1 MARWEPVFLVGPGV
15 TPEPSPHL
23 NREGLRF
30 PRRRDKAQ
38 PLGSS
43 CSEIGLAALE
53 AARLRGWTSKN
64 RGCALSVDALVSPR
78 CHRRWPPCVVQKG
91 PLRATG
97 WTLHRGRRGCRGHAA
112 GPGSPSSA
120 QVTHCSCPQV
130 AEARAAPL
138 AGHGWAEP
146 TTPAAPTPA
155 SHTAWLRAPS
165 SQAREGAWQRQRL
178 QPQLSREKAE
188 TKPFSFFTF
197 KNYNWEVKT

>member
-15 TPEPSPHL
+15 TPEPGPHL

-43 CSEIGLAALE
+43 RSEIGLVSLE

-64 RGCALSVDALVSPR
+64 RDCALSADGPRVPALS
-78 CHRRWPPCVVQKG
+78 RRRPPCVVQKG

-97 WTLHRGRRGCRGHAA
+97 VHGALPMPPPPGGAGPHTEAA
-112 GPGSPSSA
+112 GTLRPCGWAGQPLVCP
-120 QVTHCSCPQV
+120 VTPCSCPLA

-155 SHTAWLRAPS
+155 SHTAWLRAPHS
-165 SQAREGAWQRQRL
+165 EPGKGLAA
-178 QPQLSREKAE
+178 AE
-188 TKPFSFFTF
+188 AATTVFP
-197 KNYNWEVKT
+197 